1 MLEISGMESVR
12 AKASLTPYQAMLA
25 PESTCLLGNDSS
37 GHAFSGVVDF
47 VRASFKETALTIGDY
62 PAEPEPVTEPEQPA
76 VTLRGDVDCSGF
88 VDVSDA
94 VLLARYIAEDQKAVV
109 TAAGKQNADCDGDG
123 APTSDDVIGILRI
136 IAKLDT

>member
-1 MLEISGMESVR
+1 MILQMTEHTMP
-12 AKASLTPYQAMLA
+12 ANAQ
-25 PESTCLLGNDSS
+25 
-37 GHAFSGVVDF
+37 
-47 VRASFKETALTIGDY
+47 DY
-62 PAEPEPVTEPEQPA
+62 PPEVCDALA